1 MHGFDNRGLNVPRG
15 RFNQQSGRFGRM
27 FPELRSLKEFNPG
40 PEELGKVNGA
50 LDGGNPPPSDTSQ
63 NNPRIKA
70 GYTFL
75 GQFLDHDLTLDT
87 TSQLEQQVDVNATT
101 NFRTPALELDSIY
114 GLGPAVQPH
123 LYDRDKPFRLLLSP
137 DGNDLPRNS
146 QGTALIGDPRNDENA
161 IIAQLHLIWLK
172 FHNQVFEKEFASMPV
187 GLARF
192 VAAQKLVRWHY
203 QWLIVN
209 EFLPRICG
217 SNLVAKTVANPPFE
231 FPDHAFMPV
240 EFSVAAYRFG
250 HSQTRPGYLLARTG
264 GIRAAALFPDDPS
277 IPNSVGDLRGFR
289 PIPAELRIEWNT
301 FFGPTAQASKLV
313 DTKLSSVMLRLPD
326 GVVPPGTPD
335 KFRSLA
341 TRNLQRGIDVRLPAG
356 QRVACRLRI
365 PNRLSEDEIWNTNG
379 VKVGSGPAPLW
390 FYALREGEVRA
401 NGRRLAGAGAAIVA
415 RTFIACLMAD
425 QASYLW
431 QEPDWIPTLGKN
443 GRFTASDLVSYAL
456 NLSGAN
462 EIPSEDVSTL
472 EGDDTPAV

>member
-1 MHGFDNRGLNVPRG
+1 MHGFDNRGLDVPQG
-15 RFNQQSGRFGRM
+15 RFSQSGRFGRM

-40 PEELGKVNGA
+40 PTELGKVNGA
-50 LDGGNPPPSDTSQ
+50 MDGGNPPPTDTSQ

-75 GQFLDHDLTLDT
+75 GQFIDHDLTLDT
-87 TSQLEQQVDVNATT
+87 TSQLEQQVDVTATT
-101 NFRTPALELDSIY
+101 NFRTPALELDSVY

-146 QGTALIGDPRNDENA
+146 QGTALIGDPRNDENS

-172 FHNQVFEKEFASMPV
+172 FHNQVFEKEFADMPV
-187 GLARF
+187 GRERF
-192 VAAQKLVRWHY
+192 EAAQRLVRWHY
-203 QWLIVN
+203 QWLVVN

-217 SNLVAKTVANPPFE
+217 SKLVAKTVADPPFE
-231 FPDHAFMPV
+231 FSGHAFMPV

-250 HSQTRPGYLLARTG
+250 HSQTRPGYLLGRTG

-289 PIPAELRIEWNT
+289 PIPPELRIEWNS
-301 FFGPTAQASKLV
+301 FFGPTAQPSKLI
-313 DTKLSSVMLRLPD
+313 DTKLSRVMLRLPD

-335 KFRSLA
+335 KNRSLA
-341 TRNLQRGIDVRLPAG
+341 TRNLQRGIDVRLPSG
-356 QRVACRLRI
+356 QHVARRLCI
-365 PNRLSEDEIWNTNG
+365 KNRLTEDEIWKTNG
-379 VKVGSGPAPLW
+379 AKVGSGPAPLW
-390 FYALREGEVRA
+390 FYNLREGEVRA

-415 RTFIACLMAD
+415 RTIIACLLAD

-431 QEPDWIPTLGKN
+431 QDPEWKPTLGKN
-443 GRFTASDLVSYAL
+443 GRFTASDLVNYAL

-462 EIPSEDVSTL
+462 EMASEDVNAL
-472 EGDDTPAV
+472 EGDD

>member
-1 MHGFDNRGLNVPRG
+1 
-15 RFNQQSGRFGRM
+15 M

-40 PEELGKVNGA
+40 PTELGKVNGA
-50 LDGGNPPPSDTSQ
+50 MDGGNPPPTDTSQ

-75 GQFLDHDLTLDT
+75 GQFIDHDLTLDT
-87 TSQLEQQVDVNATT
+87 TSQLEQQVDVTATT
-101 NFRTPALELDSIY
+101 NFRTPALELDSVY

-146 QGTALIGDPRNDENA
+146 QGTALIGDPRNDENS

-172 FHNQVFEKEFASMPV
+172 FHNQVFEKEFASMPI
-187 GLARF
+187 GRDRF
-192 VAAQKLVRWHY
+192 EAAQRLVRWHY
-203 QWLIVN
+203 QWLVVN

-217 SNLVAKTVANPPFE
+217 SKLVAKTVENPPFE
-231 FPDHAFMPV
+231 FHGHAFMPV

-250 HSQTRPGYLLARTG
+250 HSQTRPGYLLGRTG

-289 PIPAELRIEWNT
+289 PIPPELRIEWNN
-301 FFGPTAQASKLV
+301 FFGPTAQPSKLI
-313 DTKLSSVMLRLPD
+313 DTKLSRVMLRLPD

-341 TRNLQRGIDVRLPAG
+341 TRNLQRGIDVRLPSG
-356 QRVACRLRI
+356 QHVARRLCI
-365 PNRLSEDEIWNTNG
+365 KNRLTEDEIWKTNG
-379 VKVGSGPAPLW
+379 AKVGSGPAPLW
-390 FYALREGEVRA
+390 FYNLREGEVRA

-415 RTFIACLMAD
+415 RTIIACLLAD

-431 QEPDWIPTLGKN
+431 QDPEWTPTLGKN
-443 GRFTASDLVSYAL
+443 GRFTASDLINYAL

-462 EIPSEDVSTL
+462 EIASEDVNTL
-472 EGDDTPAV
+472 EGDD